1 LPPPRSPRP
10 ARDAPHDPGQ
20 RRHRDSP
27 LQRVRG
33 GGPLR
38 PGPPERRDS
47 DHHGA
52 VTLLLLIAAL
62 QADSASFAIRDFP
75 FASGETLPVL
85 RLHYLTL
92 GRLRRDAGGSAR
104 NAVLILHGT
113 GGSGSQFLSPLFAG
127 ELYGPGQPLD
137 TTTHYLILPDNLG
150 HGRSSKPSDGL
161 KARFPHY
168 TYGDMVAAQYRLVT
182 DGLHV
187 DHLLLVMGTSMGCM
201 HSWLWAERHPDFLDG
216 VVPLACAPTQIAGRN
231 RMMRHLIIENIRGD
245 PDWRG
250 GTYSQQPRGLL
261 AALQI
266 LFMMSSSPLQLQRI
280 APTRDSADAYIT
292 RWLRERLAGPDANDM
307 ASQFEAACA
316 YSQHPRMLLAALQ
329 IFFMMSSSPLQRQ
342 RIEPTRDS
350 ADAYIT
356 RWLRE
361 RLAGADANDMAY
373 QFEASRDY
381 DPSPDLER
389 VTVPVLAINS
399 ADDLINPPE
408 LGIMERLMPRVKQG
422 RFVLIPTSDI
432 TRGHGTHT
440 VAAAW
445 KQYFAP

>member
-1 LPPPRSPRP
+1 M
-10 ARDAPHDPGQ
+10 
-20 RRHRDSP
+20 
-27 LQRVRG
+27 
-33 GGPLR
+33 
-38 PGPPERRDS
+38 
-47 DHHGA
+47 
-52 VTLLLLIAAL
+52 TLLLLIAAL

-201 HSWLWAERHPDFLDG
+201 HSWLWAERHPDFMDG

-231 RMMRHLIIENIRGD
+231 RMMRRMIIEDIRGD

-261 AALQI
+261 AALQL
-266 LFMMSSSPLQLQRI
+266 LFMMSSSPLQLQRT
-280 APTRDSADAYIT
+280 ASTRDSADAYIT
-292 RWLRERLAGPDANDM
+292 RWLRERLA
-307 ASQFEAACA
+307 E
-316 YSQHPRMLLAALQ
+316 
-329 IFFMMSSSPLQRQ
+329 
-342 RIEPTRDS
+342 T
-350 ADAYIT
+350 
-356 RWLRE
+356 
-361 RLAGADANDMAY
+361 DANDMAY

-381 DPSPDLER
+381 DPRPDLER
-389 VTVPVLAINS
+389 ITVPVLAINS
-399 ADDLINPPE
+399 ADDLVNPPE
-408 LGIMERLMPRVKQG
+408 LAIMERLMPRVKQG

-445 KQYFAP
+445 KQYFAPFVAALGRSRGSPSPSR